1 MRTVMYGVRACIYK
15 ILRLRSI
22 RTSGQQ
28 VHYNLFCHLI
38 HIKPKPNNGTYSRVE
53 KLLIESESSDDE
65 SGQQIDDEDSDS
77 DQNNENGVPNNKL
90 HSILIYIF
98 VINFSYLM
106 FYF

>member
-1 MRTVMYGVRACIYK
+1 MRAIMYGFGPAFRKDYVCGP
-15 ILRLRSI
+15 LE
-22 RTSGQQ
+22 Q
-28 VHYNLFCHLI
+28 VDHYNLFCHLI

-98 VINFSYLM
+98 VLNFSYLM
-106 FYF
+106 FYS